1 VRPGRTNCRASARDF
16 IPANLNT
23 KIVDEIIKVNE
34 EDSGPISKEVNQLD
48 GIPIGVSSGA
58 AVWAALQVAK
68 RPENKGK
75 TIVAIVPSSSERYL
89 VDVAVCRHQH
99 GFGRHQQSVF
109 TPGVIRF
116 DQFNNIIN
124 NQRTTYIMSTQT
136 KGISTLALHAGQTP
150 DATTLSRAVPI
161 YQTTSYVFKN
171 TEHAA
176 NLFALKEFG
185 NIYTRLMN
193 PTTDVFE
200 QRVAA
205 IEGGTGALGVASGQ
219 AAITIRCWPSRGS
232 VMKLSRATIFTAAPT
247 SLFHYTFPKLGR
259 TVKFVNSRDP
269 EAFRK
274 AITPKTRAIY
284 VETVGNP
291 KLDVPDFEVISKIA
305 HENGI
310 PLVVDNTVGIGL
322 VKPIDYGA
330 DILATS
336 ATKYIG
342 GHGTSIGGVIVDAG
356 KFQWNNGKFPEFTE
370 PDPSY
375 HGLKYW
381 DALSN
386 VPGLGNVA
394 FILKIRVTLLR
405 DIGAALSP
413 FNAHQFLLG
422 LETLPLRQKQH
433 SINALEIAKF
443 LKSHPLVTW
452 VTYPGLP
459 DDPNHKI
466 AAKYL
471 KSGFGGIVG
480 FGIKGGL
487 EAGKKFINS
496 AKLLSHLANI
506 GDAKSLVIHPAST
519 THQQL
524 TPAEQE
530 ETGVTADYIRLSI
543 GLEDVTDIKADIE
556 QALQASQ
563 K

>member
-1 VRPGRTNCRASARDF
+1 
-16 IPANLNT
+16 
-23 KIVDEIIKVNE
+23 
-34 EDSGPISKEVNQLD
+34 
-48 GIPIGVSSGA
+48 
-58 AVWAALQVAK
+58 
-68 RPENKGK
+68 
-75 TIVAIVPSSSERYL
+75 
-89 VDVAVCRHQH
+89 
-99 GFGRHQQSVF
+99 
-109 TPGVIRF
+109 
-116 DQFNNIIN
+116 
-124 NQRTTYIMSTQT
+124 MSTPS
-136 KGISTLALHAGQTP
+136 KGLSTLALHAGQSP
-150 DATTLSRAVPI
+150 DPTTGARAVPI
-161 YQTTSYVFKN
+161 YQTTSYVFKS

-205 IEGGTGALGVASGQ
+205 LEGGTGALAVASGQ
-219 AAITIRCWPSRGS
+219 SAITYSLLAITRLGDEIVSANNLYGG
-232 VMKLSRATIFTAAPT
+232 TYQ
-247 SLFHYTFPKLGR
+247 LFHHTLPKLGR
-259 TVKFVNSRDP
+259 TVKFVDSRSL

-274 AITPKTRAIY
+274 AITPKTRALY
-284 VETVGNP
+284 AETVGNP
-291 KLDVPDFEVISKIA
+291 KLDVPDFEALSKIA
-305 HENGI
+305 HEAGI

-322 VKPIDYGA
+322 VRPIDYGA

-356 KFQWNNGKFPEFTE
+356 KLKWNNGKFPEFTE

-375 HGLKYW
+375 HGLVYW

-394 FILKIRVTLLR
+394 FILKVRVTLLR

-413 FNAHQFLLG
+413 FNAHEFLLG
-422 LETLPLRQKQH
+422 LETLPLRQRQH
-433 SINALEIAKF
+433 SANALEIACW
-443 LKSHPLVTW
+443 LKTHPAVKW

-459 DDPNHKI
+459 DDPSHQI
-466 AAKYL
+466 AARYL
-471 KSGFGGIVG
+471 KNGFGGIVG

-496 AKLLSHLANI
+496 VKLFSHLANI

-530 ETGVTADYIRLSI
+530 ETGVTADYVRLSV
-543 GLEDVTDIKADIE
+543 GLEDVADIKADID
-556 QALQASQ
+556 QALRQASV
-563 K
+563 